1 MPIID
6 TTPAILL
13 RKIKLTDTSLI
24 VTWFTQAHGKIKT
37 VAKGARRPKSPFAGK
52 LDLFFHEEIQFHRSR
67 TSELHILKEVALR
80 ETHEGLRQNYE
91 RMLLASYFVEL
102 IDLATELEH
111 AAPELYDLLVRAFSY
126 LNTGAATKRA
136 LQHFEAELCRL
147 LGIRVEK
154 HQSPAM
160 AIGHVA
166 GRLPSER
173 GELLARLE

>member
-1 MPIID
+1 MTAVLSLEKLHPCLFHELAPRYGTGVE

-80 ETHEGLRQNYE
+80 ETFEGLRQNYE
-91 RMLLASYFVEL
+91 RML
-102 IDLATELEH
+102 
-111 AAPELYDLLVRAFSY
+111 
-126 LNTGAATKRA
+126 
-136 LQHFEAELCRL
+136 
-147 LGIRVEK
+147 
-154 HQSPAM
+154 PA
-160 AIGHVA
+160 
-166 GRLPSER
+166 
-173 GELLARLE
+173 